1 MPKNGKQTKTAIIHI
16 TTGFTEVFSR
26 LGKSEEGGNAL
37 ALF

>member
-1 MPKNGKQTKTAIIHI
+1 MENRRKQLGFIIQT

>member
-1 MPKNGKQTKTAIIHI
+1 MGNRRKQLGFIIHI

-26 LGKSEEGGNAL
+26 LGKSEEGGNTL